1 MCVTE
6 QVHKPATVFKANH
19 LNVWSGTTPTRPST
33 NHGFHKVNMGC
44 QDRSVGKVHA
54 TIHKDLYSIL
64 RIHMRGK
71 KQAWWCTIVIQVLGR
86 KTQTSQPTW
95 SSRPHDPVSKEWWQL
110 LEDNIQ
116 NWHVLYTHVHL
127 HRHTQSVLPDS
138 SDMCK
143 HLKQEAHYQCVDF
156 SHFISIL
163 APIPTLLTVD
173 VKIFKLAI
181 STVNTASRGTGTPCA
196 PWTDS

>member
-1 MCVTE
+1 MT
-6 QVHKPATVFKANH
+6 HAF
-19 LNVWSGTTPTRPST
+19 T
-33 NHGFHKVNMGC
+33 NTGMLAC
-44 QDRSVGKVHA
+44 
-54 TIHKDLYSIL
+54 
-64 RIHMRGK
+64 
-71 KQAWWCTIVIQVLGR
+71 
-86 KTQTSQPTW
+86 TQTHTWASEMAALVKAMAGKLDDKGSSPT
-95 SSRPHDPVSKEWWQL
+95 PIGQKERM
-110 LEDNIQ
+110 DS
-116 NWHVLYTHVHL
+116 
-127 HRHTQSVLPDS
+127 HRLS

-196 PWTDS
+196 P